1 MFGIFLS
8 AINTALAFVFQ
19 KFIVKFLVLFTLF
32 FVISAFTSV
41 LGSFLPDINQ
51 LDNALTAVP
60 NSIWFF
66 LNIFA
71 FSFGAKAILTAWTYR
86 FLIRRLPLIG

>member
-19 KFIVKFLVLFTLF
+19 KLIVKFIVLFALF
-32 FVISAFTSV
+32 FIINAFTSV
-41 LGSFLPDINQ
+41 LGSFLPNISQ
-51 LDNALTAVP
+51 FENAFIGIP

-66 LNIFA
+66 LNSLA

-86 FLIRRLPLIG
+86 FLIRRIPLIG